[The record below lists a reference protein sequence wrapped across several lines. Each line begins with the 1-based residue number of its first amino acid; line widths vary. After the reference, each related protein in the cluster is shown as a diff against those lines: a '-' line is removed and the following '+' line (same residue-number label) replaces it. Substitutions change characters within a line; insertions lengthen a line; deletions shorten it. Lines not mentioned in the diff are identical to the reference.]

1 MVESCLTAEIEVTVS
16 ESVVKMDNCLP
27 TKDIPEPKH

>member
-1 MVESCLTAEIEVTVS
+1 MAESCLTSENEVTLN

-27 TKDIPEPKH
+27 AKDIPEQKR